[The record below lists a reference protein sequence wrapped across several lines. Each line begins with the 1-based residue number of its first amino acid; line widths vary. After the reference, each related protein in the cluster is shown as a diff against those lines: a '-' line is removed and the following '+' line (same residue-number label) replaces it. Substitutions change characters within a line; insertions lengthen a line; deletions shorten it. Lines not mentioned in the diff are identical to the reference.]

1 MATGIA
7 DYSFELL
14 PVVAERAEVR
24 VVCPS
29 PGRFRRVKAP
39 SGIPVMTPERF
50 ASERPDADAIIYHLG
65 NNPFHEFV
73 YMAAMQRPGIAV
85 FHDFVMHHL
94 LAAVTIERRRD
105 VGRYRDLLEA
115 EYGALGT
122 RLADLRVRRVASEFE
137 KFIFPMT
144 GHVAR
149 ASRAIV
155 VHSLDARRRM
165 AELAPDVPIAV
176 IPAHGGSPPPVVAGV
191 TRASARAELGIPPD
205 AFVVGHFGFITKPKQ
220 PAAVIGGFA
229 RLASVRPDS
238 LLLMVGAD
246 HTGGGLDRLIAHH
259 RLEGRVR
266 VTGFVDQPA
275 FYMHLRASDVMVGLR
290 YPSAGETSAVVA
302 RALAEGRATI
312 VNNLQAFAELPDDV
326 ALKVEI
332 DAEQAPALG
341 AHLIRL
347 AEDPD
352 LKARLESGAR
362 RYAANVLDPARCAEQ
377 YVEFAESVAEGS
389 SVVRNPHPLPGA
401 FGRHRDPVPDPDL
414 ESFRPLLDALE
425 SRPMTPGGRALHV
438 DLLYRLLLRRAAGD
452 DALASATRA
461 LAAGETTW
469 AELARWIVTSWE
481 YRELELIEGALAR
494 IQREPSTF
502 RIGQDVGFGPETTER
517 VVEIPWVISRWGGAQ
532 RVLDLGY
539 AYAPRAYLSALS
551 ALPIPHLHGTDWAAA
566 SVPALTRT
574 RADLRALPYGPDSF
588 DLVIC
593 ISTIEHIGMDNS
605 RYGLAERPEAGGD
618 VATLREIERVLAP
631 GGRALIT
638 IPFGRGEDHGWFRQ
652 YDDAAW
658 GALLGS
664 SSLQV
669 GEVSTYLL
677 TEGGWRPVED
687 RRALAGASYGDGA
700 PAARAVL
707 CAVLFKPSG
716 RSLTPASRTPVRS
729 PGTRRATRSTGR

>member
-1 MATGIA
+1 
-7 DYSFELL
+7 
-14 PVVAERAEVR
+14 
-24 VVCPS
+24 
-29 PGRFRRVKAP
+29 
-39 SGIPVMTPERF
+39 MTPERF

-94 LAAVTIERRRD
+94 LAAITIERRRD

-122 RLADLRVRRVASEFE
+122 RLANLRVRRVASEFE
-137 KFIFPMT
+137 KFIFPLT

-155 VHSLDARRRM
+155 VHSQDARRRM

-229 RLASVRPDS
+229 RLAAVRGNS

-266 VTGFVDQPA
+266 VTGFVDQPV
-275 FYMHLRASDVMVGLR
+275 FYRHLRASDVMVGLR

-332 DAEQAPALG
+332 DAEQALALG

-362 RYAANVLDPARCAEQ
+362 RYAASVLDPARCGEQ
-377 YVEFAESVAEGS
+377 YVEFAESIAEGS
-389 SVVRNPHPLPGA
+389 SVVSNPHPQPDA
-401 FGRHRDPVPDPDL
+401 FGGHGDPVPDPDL

-425 SRPMTPGGRALHV
+425 SRPMTLGARALHV
-438 DLLYRLLLRRAAGD
+438 DLLYRLLLRRPAGD

-469 AELARWIVTSWE
+469 AELARWIVTSRE
-481 YRELELIEGALAR
+481 YRELELIEDALAR
-494 IQREPSTF
+494 IRRSPGPFT
-502 RIGQDVGFGPETTER
+502 IGENGAFGPETTER
-517 VVEIPWVISRWGGAQ
+517 VVEIPWVISRWRGEQ

-539 AYAPRAYLSALS
+539 AYAPGVYLGALFS
-551 ALPIPHLHGTDWAAA
+551 LGAPHLHGTDWAVAHA
-566 SVPALTRT
+566 PALTRT
-574 RADLRALPYGPDSF
+574 RADLRALPYRSRSF
-588 DLVIC
+588 ELVIC

-605 RYGLAERPEAGGD
+605 RYGLSGHLGTDGD
-618 VATLREIERVLAP
+618 VATLREIERVLSP
-631 GGRALIT
+631 RGRALVT
-638 IPFGRGEDHGWFRQ
+638 VPFGRREDHGWFQQ
-652 YDDAAW
+652 YDEAAW
-658 GALLGS
+658 TALVDS
-664 SSLQV
+664 TSLRS
-669 GEVSTYLL
+669 GEVEVFHL
-677 TEGGWRPVED
+677 TDKGWCHASD
-687 RRALAGASYGDGA
+687 RRSVAGASYGVGA

-707 CAVLFKPSG
+707 CAELVKP
-716 RSLTPASRTPVRS
+716 TEVSRHAGLS
-729 PGTRRATRSTGR
+729 NTRA